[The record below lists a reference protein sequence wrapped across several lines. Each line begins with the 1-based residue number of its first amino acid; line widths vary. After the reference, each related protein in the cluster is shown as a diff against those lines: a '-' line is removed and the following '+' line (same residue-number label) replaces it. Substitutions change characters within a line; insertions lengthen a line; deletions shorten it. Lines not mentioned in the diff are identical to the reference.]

1 MLLFWLVFYTVMQV
15 DYSTESGTE
24 ILKGIRDLRNV
35 TSNTSLKGIFSF
47 SLGIGQTYTNSS

>member
-1 MLLFWLVFYTVMQV
+1 MQV
-15 DYSTESGTE
+15 DYSTEAGTE

-47 SLGIGQTYTNSS
+47 SLGIGQTYTDSS